1 MKYNFISILMFFAS
15 LTGIHAQKSIVG
27 TIEGGIMLGITNY
40 SGDVA
45 ENRME
50 LVETQPGFGVFARYH
65 FTKSFGIKAHIYSGS
80 ITGDD
85 KNTVNANRKYKFGT
99 SIFEGAIVG
108 EWTLFPKDRLT
119 NTGVFRPIFEP
130 YLFGGI
136 GFTRADPKAEYYGT
150 TPNIDLKVP
159 LPEENIKTR
168 YLLAPVGAGIRVT
181 LSERFVLGLEGGLRP
196 VFSDDL
202 DGMRMNGN
210 PSSNDWY
217 YFAGLTTSIIL
228 GGRDY

>member
-1 MKYNFISILMFFAS
+1 MKYHLLFILMLFTAF
-15 LTGIHAQKSIVG
+15 TTIHAQKSIKG
-27 TIEGGIMLGITNY
+27 TIEGGIMLGATNY

-45 ENRME
+45 EKRVE
-50 LVETQPGFGVFARYH
+50 LIETQPGFGVFARYH
-65 FTKSFGIKAHIYSGS
+65 FTKSFSIKAHVYSGS

-85 KNTVNANRKYKFGT
+85 KNTVNAVRKYKFGT
-99 SIFEGAIVG
+99 SIFEGAVVG

-119 NTGVFRPIFEP
+119 NTGVFKPIFEP
-130 YLFGGI
+130 YLFAGI

-159 LPEENIKTR
+159 LPEDNIKTR
-168 YLLAPVGAGIRVT
+168 YLLAPIGAGIRVT
-181 LSERFVLGLEGGLRP
+181 LSERFVLGFEGGLRP

-217 YFAGLTTSIIL
+217 YFTGLTASIIL

>member
-1 MKYNFISILMFFAS
+1 MKYNFILILFLFAS
-15 LTGIHAQKSIVG
+15 TIPVIAQKSITG
-27 TIEGGIMLGITNY
+27 TIEGGIMFGATNY

-45 ENRME
+45 EKRVE
-50 LVETQPGFGVFARYH
+50 LVETRPGFGVFARYH
-65 FTKSFGIKAHIYSGS
+65 FTKSFSIKAHVYSGS

-85 KNTVNANRKYKFGT
+85 KNTINAKRKYKFGT
-99 SIFEGAIVG
+99 SIFEGAVVG

-119 NTGVFRPIFEP
+119 NTGVFKPIFEP
-130 YLFGGI
+130 YLFAGI

-150 TPNIDLKVP
+150 TPNTDLKVP
-159 LPEENIKTR
+159 LPEDNIKTR
-168 YLLAPVGAGIRVT
+168 YLLAPIGAGIRLT

-210 PSSNDWY
+210 PGSNDWY
-217 YFAGLTTSIIL
+217 YFTGLTASIIL